1 MIKTRARKAMMPA
14 LLAAAL
20 VCAGAGEL
28 PGQAPPHRGKV
39 LVLGFHSQY
48 INEVQDMLLRQAVM
62 RDFRGRGYAPV
73 PVMEVEDY
81 IQEKNFNVRNVTRAS
96 MKELCEV
103 FAADYSLSGSIEVRR
118 RRLFVSLFLYQK
130 NGDQYY
136 NFIIPMGRNS
146 EFQRY
151 CHGLARDIAHKA
163 DVIIRGNLK

>member
-1 MIKTRARKAMMPA
+1 MSQTMGKRVIVSA

-20 VCAGAGEL
+20 VCVNAGEL
-28 PGQAPPHRGKV
+28 PGQAPPQRGKV
-39 LVLGFHSQY
+39 LVLGFSSQF

-62 RDFRGRGYAPV
+62 RNFSARGYSPV

-81 IQEKNFNVRNVTRAS
+81 IQENSFDVRSVNRAS
-96 MKELCEV
+96 MKRLCEV
-103 FAADYSLSGSIEVRR
+103 FTADYSLSGSIEVRR
-118 RRLFVSLFLYQK
+118 RRLFVSLSLYQK

-146 EFQRY
+146 EFQHY
-151 CHGLARDIAHKA
+151 CPGLARDIVGKA